1 MTYLQELHARGL
13 AHAEHTTL
21 LLNAYAKAGDVTRLD
36 AFVRSEGRVFRG
48 EAPSLVSKVDEMSAG
63 EGQSR
68 EPPFELDTAIRVC
81 RQAGFFAHAAYLA
94 RRWGRHDDYLRVLV
108 EDVGGSSVELKFG
121 GGGASRGP
129 KNEKD
134 KVGTGKADA
143 TGYKEAASYLRDVG
157 GAVVSFR
164 TSGRYNDCYP
174 YL

>member
-21 LLNAYAKAGDVTRLD
+21 LLNAYAKAGDVARLD

-48 EAPSLVSKVDEMSAG
+48 EAPSLVSRVDEMSPG
-63 EGQSR
+63 DGQSR

-108 EDVGGSSVELKFG
+108 EDVGRNSVELKFG
-121 GGGASRGP
+121 VSGVSGG
-129 KNEKD
+129 KND
-134 KVGTGKADA
+134 VGGGKAD
-143 TGYKEAASYLRDVG
+143 TNGYKEAVSYLREVG
-157 GAVVSFR
+157 GACVSNR
-164 TSGRYNDCYP
+164 TSVNTLTDPSRFP
-174 YL
+174 V